1 MVKWRAL
8 FFLAHGA
15 TASKFQPSLVHS
27 AQMGEAARKSR
38 LFSRTGA
45 LPLLAGLAMWVNYL
59 VPSLSTHG
67 RPFQSEGMF
76 FITFG
81 TVMPVGRLTDPAIK
95 TTFGN
100 YFLSAAMIFAP
111 FIYRALSIS
120 SSTDSAKSG
129 FFAFFE
135 AIYLSLP
142 YLLIAAAFGLV
153 PEVVARI
160 RRTSTPRPAN

>member
-1 MVKWRAL
+1 
-8 FFLAHGA
+8 
-15 TASKFQPSLVHS
+15 
-27 AQMGEAARKSR
+27 
-38 LFSRTGA
+38 
-45 LPLLAGLAMWVNYL
+45 MWVNYL

-67 RPFQSEGMF
+67 RTFQSEGMF

-81 TVMPVGRLTDPAIK
+81 TVMLVGRLTDPAIK
-95 TTFGN
+95 TTFGS
-100 YFLSAAMIFAP
+100 YFLAAAMIVTP